1 MSVTTSPICMNGQTT
16 KFTVSRLNAFSSRSS
31 MKFGG
36 ANSANILITGPRPPH
51 QFVSPSSSLRSRP
64 RPSVSHGRLPDGHA
78 LEVNHFKLV
87 RVVVGDEERP
97 AVGRL

>member
-1 MSVTTSPICMNGQTT
+1 MTSPICMNGQTT

-31 MKFGG
+31 TKLGG
-36 ANSANILITGPRPPH
+36 ANSANILITEPRPPH
-51 QFVSPSSSLRSRP
+51 KFVSPASSLSLARALLMSGG
-64 RPSVSHGRLPDGHA
+64 GRLPDRHA

-87 RVVVGDEERP
+87 RVVVGDEERL